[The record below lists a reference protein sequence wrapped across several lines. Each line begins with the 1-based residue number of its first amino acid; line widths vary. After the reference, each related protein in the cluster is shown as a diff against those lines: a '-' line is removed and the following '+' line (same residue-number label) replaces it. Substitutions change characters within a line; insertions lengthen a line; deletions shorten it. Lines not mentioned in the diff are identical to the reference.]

1 MPPSIN
7 NIFRTDF
14 KQLDPFQNLQ
24 TRDAFF
30 NKFFNVIQISY
41 LSGFETIMQGHL
53 LNISK
58 PIYTPISKERLAE
71 AKGYLICRSEPV
83 NVLSMLNSSYEE
95 IQKKNIKNSVFILK
109 GNNLL

>member
-1 MPPSIN
+1 MPPSIK

-14 KQLDPFQNLQ
+14 KQLDPFQNFQ

-30 NKFFNVIQISY
+30 NNFLTILY

-58 PIYTPISKERLAE
+58 PIYTPISKERLAII
-71 AKGYLICRSEPV
+71 KGI
-83 NVLSMLNSSYEE
+83 
-95 IQKKNIKNSVFILK
+95 
-109 GNNLL
+109 